1 MNSFS
6 NKSHKCIFGLA
17 GFSNSGK
24 TTLALSLIKV
34 FRKKGYSLGTIKH
47 AHHNFDIDKP
57 GKDSWK
63 HREAGSQEIIVSS
76 SKRIAHII
84 EHDNDQDTN
93 LSELISLQKNK
104 DIILVE
110 GFKKEKIPKIEVW
123 RENENREIIS
133 LYDKNI
139 FAIATDNIDNKELI
153 KLEKKILD
161 LNKPK
166 LIADYIINYFDL
178 EKGHLQ
184 NKIKVNGTTF
194 DQARKL
200 IINKVKPKIN
210 EEYLKISRC
219 NSRALLSNVISNV
232 SWK

>member
-110 GFKKEKIPKIEVW
+110 GF
-123 RENENREIIS
+123 N
-133 LYDKNI
+133 
-139 FAIATDNIDNKELI
+139 F
-153 KLEKKILD
+153 
-161 LNKPK
+161 
-166 LIADYIINYFDL
+166 
-178 EKGHLQ
+178 
-184 NKIKVNGTTF
+184 
-194 DQARKL
+194 
-200 IINKVKPKIN
+200 
-210 EEYLKISRC
+210 C
-219 NSRALLSNVISNV
+219 
-232 SWK
+232 